1 MKYTAGHQEE
11 IEEIYRSLAPGNTKN
26 AVSVIMKLRGE
37 TCDIDCLYCYEKRK
51 EAPGGAR
58 IGPDQVSDLAAL
70 FRGRPLAIELHGGE
84 PLTVGKKQMADILAE
99 LARQPSV
106 VRVSLQTNGVL
117 LDDAWLDLFDTYCP
131 GIHIGISMDGDA
143 RGNAWRVGYD
153 GKPVYPRVAAAL
165 RLLAQRGRKTGVI
178 AAVTPAVLGRA
189 EAVLDHIAG
198 FGSVDSVSF
207 VPCFDAS
214 VQQSTASTGRRATSS
229 RLLQQANVT
238 EGQAPNWAIHPAEY
252 ADFVLA
258 ATAHWISSGHFSRLK
273 LEPAVSAIRR
283 LKGLDTGFCHFSDLK
298 CDHVFTLYPDGR
310 FGSCD
315 ELPWPQARLTLLH
328 ETADQQ
334 TVAEAQHSSP
344 LLGQGKSLMERCTT
358 CDYRATCG
366 GGCVA
371 TRWRYD
377 LAGDQNSYCD
387 YRMRMIDGIAALLAQ
402 PAAPEGAW
410 CRTLRWRPRRPNS
423 MADVESFLARWDDPE
438 APRPTVRLRTS
449 EYGNINTVGLPGVHE
464 ADDLDP
470 WHPLWS
476 QAIEPGARPLVSIC
490 TQQWGC
496 VTYDS
501 CEGHA
506 YVGADLAPTARQV
519 GLLPRDRAEYS
530 SIAAALCRAVHA
542 VTPLLPPTV
551 EAVCGRSDLTCGTSG
566 RTTPVLDLYLRPA
579 AELPTEQFFAEL
591 DTATALL
598 GDALAAERPDADRAC
613 ACVPSATGSPPV
625 TVAVP

>member
-1 MKYTAGHQEE
+1 MKYTAIRGEE
-11 IEEIYRSLAPGNTKN
+11 IERIYQSLAPEDTTN

-58 IGPDQVSDLAAL
+58 IDPAQVRDLANL
-70 FRGRPLAIELHGGE
+70 FRGRPIAVELHGGE
-84 PLTVGKKQMADILAE
+84 PLTTGKQQMADILAE

-106 VRVSLQTNGVL
+106 VRVNLQTNGVL

-131 GIHIGISMDGDA
+131 DIRIGISMDGDA
-143 RGNAWRVGYD
+143 RGNSWRVGYD

-165 RLLAQRGRKTGVI
+165 RLMAERGRRTGVI
-178 AAVTPAVLGRA
+178 AAVTQTVLGRA

-207 VPCFDAS
+207 VPCFDAA
-214 VQQSTASTGRRATSS
+214 VRRSTASPGRRATTS
-229 RLLQQANVT
+229 RLLQQANVS
-238 EGQAPNWAIHPAEY
+238 EKQAPNWAIHPADY

-258 ATAHWISSGHFSRLK
+258 AAAHWISAGHFSRLK

-315 ELPWPQARLTLLH
+315 ELPWPQAQLTLLH
-328 ETADQQ
+328 ETADQH
-334 TVAEAQHSSP
+334 ALIAAQSSSR
-344 LLGQGKSLMERCTT
+344 LLTQGKSLMERCTT

-371 TRWRYD
+371 SRWRYA
-377 LAGDQNSYCD
+377 LAGDQDAYCD

-402 PAAPEGAW
+402 PSHPEGAW
-410 CRTLRWRPRRPNS
+410 CRTLRWRPRHPNS
-423 MADVESFLARWDDPE
+423 MADLKGFLARWDDPE
-438 APRPTVRLRTS
+438 APRPEAHLRTS
-449 EYGNINTVGLPGVHE
+449 EYGNINNAGLPGVRE

-476 QAIEPGARPLVSIC
+476 RAIEPGVRPLVSVC

-506 YVGADLAPTARQV
+506 YVGADLVSISRRI

-530 SIAAALCRAVHA
+530 SVAAALCRAVHA
-542 VTPLLPPTV
+542 VTPLLPLAV
-551 EAVCGRSDLTCGTSG
+551 EVVGGRAELTCETSG
-566 RTTPVLDLYLRPA
+566 RTTPVLDLFLRPA
-579 AELPTEQFFAEL
+579 AGLPKEQFFAEL
-591 DTATALL
+591 NTATSLL
-598 GDALAAERPDADRAC
+598 ADALAAERPDVDKRC
-613 ACVPSATGSPPV
+613 ACVLSATGS
-625 TVAVP
+625 TWAAGAV

>member
-1 MKYTAGHQEE
+1 MKSAGLDAEG
-11 IEEIYRSLAPGNTKN
+11 IEKIYQSLTPDDTSK

-58 IGPDQVSDLAAL
+58 IDPTQIRKLARL
-70 FRGRPLAIELHGGE
+70 FNKRPLAVELHGGE
-84 PLTVGKKQMADILAE
+84 PLTVGKEEMAQILTE

-106 VRVSLQTNGVL
+106 VRVNLQTNGVL
-117 LDDAWLDLFDTYCP
+117 LDDAWLDLFATHYPD
-131 GIHIGISMDGDA
+131 IRIGISMDGDA
-143 RGNAWRVGYD
+143 QGNAWRVGYD

-165 RLLAQRGRKTGVI
+165 RLLAARGWKTGVI

-207 VPCFDAS
+207 VPCFDAT
-214 VQQSTASTGRRATSS
+214 VRRSTASSGRRRTAS

-252 ADFVLA
+252 AEFVLS
-258 ATAHWISSGHFSRLK
+258 ATAHWISAGLFARLK

-315 ELPWPQARLTLLH
+315 ELPWPQARLTSLQ
-328 ETADQQ
+328 ETAD
-334 TVAEAQHSSP
+334 EAKVTGAQASSR

-358 CDYRATCG
+358 CDYRTTCG

-377 LAGDQNSYCD
+377 LAGDQDAYCD
-387 YRMRMIDGIAALLAQ
+387 YRMRMIDGIAALLAA
-402 PAAPEGAW
+402 PAAPQGAW
-410 CRTLRWRPRRPNS
+410 CRTLRWRPRRPNH
-423 MADVESFLARWDDPE
+423 MADVEGFLTRWDDPE
-438 APRPTVRLRTS
+438 APRPTARLRIS
-449 EYGNINTVGLPGVHE
+449 EYGNINTVGRPGVHE

-476 QAIEPGARPLVSIC
+476 QAVERGVRPLVSIV
-490 TQQWGC
+490 TEQWHC

-501 CEGHA
+501 CEGHTHEA
-506 YVGADLAPTARQV
+506 ADPATRNRRI
-519 GLLPRDRAEYS
+519 GLLPRNRTEYS
-530 SIAAALCRAVHA
+530 AVAAALCRAVHA
-542 VTPLLPPTV
+542 ATPLLPQGV
-551 EAVCGRSDLTCGTSG
+551 EVSVGRADLTCTASG
-566 RTTPVLDLYLRPA
+566 RTTPVLDLVLRPGA
-579 AELPTEQFFAEL
+579 GLPESLFRSGL
-591 DTATALL
+591 DTATGLL
-598 GDALAAERPDADRAC
+598 ADALAAERPEAAKGC
-613 ACVPSATGSPPV
+613 ACVGSMAEN
-625 TVAVP
+625 TRVPAAGT